1 MNLAITI
8 TEESDNS
15 IAIITDTTTDWG
27 AGEIQSVFD
36 DGDATLDI
44 VILGV
49 IYDQINVKTY
59 FDGGLQSGLVFVIS
73 PGMLQVSGDPKFSDN
88 VPDGD
93 WDVTYTANHII
104 GGPEADAVVETGY
117 LYGIV
122 EEGVLEE
129 ISVTNLNDWQFDN
142 TFYEALLIGAWYV
155 YLEAITKAVAEDDL
169 TSFRTGLANL
179 EIMLANKSY

>member
-8 TEESDNS
+8 TEAGDNS
-15 IAIITDTTTDWG
+15 TASITDTTPDWEVG
-27 AGEIQSVFD
+27 GIQSVFD

-49 IYDQINVKTY
+49 TYDQINVKSY
-59 FDGGLQSGLVFVIS
+59 FDGGLQSGLVFVIT
-73 PGMLQVSGDPKFSDN
+73 PEMLKIGGDSEFENN

-93 WDVTYTANHII
+93 WEVTYAANHII
-104 GGPEADAVVETGY
+104 GGPTSDSVVETEY

-122 EEGVLEE
+122 EEGVLTE
-129 ISVTNLNDWQFDN
+129 ISVTNLNDWEFDN
-142 TFYEALLIGAWYV
+142 TFYEAVLIGVWYV
-155 YLEAITKAVAEDDL
+155 YLEAITKSVAEDDL